1 MKQFQTHQKKKHR
14 NFRIETKSYTDDES
28 ENESTLFIIM
38 LKIENDYETPVH
50 SAHYQN
56 EYTSSNFYDIN
67 LNQTAKQY
75 YIPCIFDNH
84 ANTINI

>member
-1 MKQFQTHQKKKHR
+1 
-14 NFRIETKSYTDDES
+14 
-28 ENESTLFIIM
+28 M

-50 SAHYQN
+50 YAHYQN